1 MSNELRDTLFGDL
14 PLDQW
19 VGDGSMSQ
27 EFPWSAFAGARIDIA
42 SGSREAAVKKWQ
54 EIVNRPGLEPRH
66 YLQAWNFLRIAGQEP
81 AAKIAKQVLGVV
93 VEVGLEGG
101 LDLLAAY
108 PDYSAR
114 YYNFSGAGVVWERPN
129 DAMNQ
134 HIDALIEASARVVA
148 KIGAWKGPRPEP
160 PGKDQVRLNFLTPS
174 GLHFGQAPLEMM
186 SKDPI
191 GGEVLYRAGGLM
203 QALIAYAG
211 RSAA

>member
-27 EFPWSAFAGARIDIA
+27 EFPWSAFTAARIDIGA
-42 SGSREAAVKKWQ
+42 GRREAAVKKWQ

-81 AAKIAKQVLGVV
+81 SADIAKQVLGVV

-114 YYNFSGAGVVWERPN
+114 YYNFSGA
-129 DAMNQ
+129 
-134 HIDALIEASARVVA
+134 
-148 KIGAWKGPRPEP
+148 
-160 PGKDQVRLNFLTPS
+160 
-174 GLHFGQAPLEMM
+174 
-186 SKDPI
+186 
-191 GGEVLYRAGGLM
+191 
-203 QALIAYAG
+203 
-211 RSAA
+211 